1 MDLSMVSREFRVDSN
16 MITVGERMRET
27 DILRQFQQTGM
38 EHMERA
44 NHGFYVMNELHEM
57 LVIVRNNVRFYR
69 LPKYDDV
76 VTVLTC
82 APRYDGLFFVRYYA
96 LRDARGK
103 LLADAHSY
111 WTLVDSEKKR
121 VIRPGRHDDSYLPRV
136 EAFTVT
142 APVPAKLTPPE
153 NMTELGRRVVYPHY
167 IDQYGHLNNTRYVD
181 ILTDYLPKGER
192 IAALEM
198 NYSKELPPEAEFSV
212 LTDGQGFFAFV
223 RDGAVCFSAKV
234 ETAGMDE

>member
-1 MDLSMVSREFRVDSN
+1 
-16 MITVGERMRET
+16 
-27 DILRQFQQTGM
+27 
-38 EHMERA
+38 
-44 NHGFYVMNELHEM
+44 
-57 LVIVRNNVRFYR
+57 
-69 LPKYDDV
+69 
-76 VTVLTC
+76 
-82 APRYDGLFFVRYYA
+82 
-96 LRDARGK
+96 
-103 LLADAHSY
+103 
-111 WTLVDSEKKR
+111 
-121 VIRPGRHDDSYLPRV
+121 
-136 EAFTVT
+136 
-142 APVPAKLTPPE
+142 
-153 NMTELGRRVVYPHY
+153 MTELGRRVVYPHY